1 MLFGK
6 YVNKYYL
13 KYAILFIIG
22 IAALIAVDWIQ
33 LYIPEY
39 LGEVVDILQNG
50 GDKNRIFTLG
60 LYVLLVAGGMFLG
73 RFLWRITLFN
83 ASFRIESEMRHEMFL
98 KAEALPRQ
106 YFHETKVGSIL
117 ITVSA
122 LKKL

>member
-6 YVNKYYL
+6 YINKYYL

-33 LYIPEY
+33 LYIPEF
-39 LGEVVDILQNG
+39 LGEVVDILQNN

-106 YFHETKVGSIL
+106 YFH
-117 ITVSA
+117 
-122 LKKL
+122 

>member
-6 YVNKYYL
+6 YINKYYL
-13 KYAILFIIG
+13 KYAIFFIIG

-33 LYIPEY
+33 LYIPEF

-98 KAEALPRQ
+98 KAEALPR
-106 YFHETKVGSIL
+106 
-117 ITVSA
+117 
-122 LKKL
+122 